1 MVLDQFAIL
10 HDFTS
15 APEIRPQ
22 ILGGVRTQGRLMSHI
37 KDCQV
42 IKMHI
47 GGKSPSVVTSLTLN
61 PCSACIVQHWWISH
75 KSKQYFQVSPVL
87 ATISFLP
94 PGLLP
99 TQTGGQQAVCSTENL
114 QILATRQCHCE
125 GKKETVL
132 MLELNSDWRA
142 KQDTCRWLSDARC
155 RLLQKNTLLHTV
167 AHKRHTD
174 CRLLPTG
181 DIHCIALEEAACCK
195 GADNP
200 SRVQEYQIWIKQIL
214 CQDSLHTNG

>member
-1 MVLDQFAIL
+1 
-10 HDFTS
+10 
-15 APEIRPQ
+15 
-22 ILGGVRTQGRLMSHI
+22 
-37 KDCQV
+37 
-42 IKMHI
+42 MHI

-61 PCSACIVQHWWISH
+61 PCSDKMVQHVLLIIGESLT
-75 KSKQYFQVSPVL
+75 SPNN
-87 ATISFLP
+87 TFRFRQFLP
-94 PGLLP
+94 QYLSCPPGSLP

-132 MLELNSDWRA
+132 MLGLSSDWRA
-142 KQDTCRWLSDARC
+142 KQDTCRLLSDARC

-200 SRVQEYQIWIKQIL
+200 SRVQEYQIWIKPIL